1 MEAAAGLA
9 NAGRQQLDGE
19 RFLFCVQFAFHNII
33 NSGPAWT
40 QRLSEARG
48 HRGCQQTRGEGGASR
63 SSMVSQEQQRA
74 LAGHTQPSLVPCYVL
89 PVDPRTGCLEGAKC
103 PEKGPGSEG
112 RVGHPEGSRLR
123 GEVLAMP
130 VLEPL
135 PTLGEAGP
143 PGLRRPRL
151 LLLPVLG

>member
-1 MEAAAGLA
+1 M
-9 NAGRQQLDGE
+9 
-19 RFLFCVQFAFHNII
+19 
-33 NSGPAWT
+33 
-40 QRLSEARG
+40 
-48 HRGCQQTRGEGGASR
+48 
-63 SSMVSQEQQRA
+63 SQEQQRA

-89 PVDPRTGCLEGAKC
+89 PVDPRTGCLEGAKS

-143 PGLRRPRL
+143 PVSADHVCCCCQSLAKVWPAQAILAGTVCLANLMSPELNAWRIL
-151 LLLPVLG
+151 T